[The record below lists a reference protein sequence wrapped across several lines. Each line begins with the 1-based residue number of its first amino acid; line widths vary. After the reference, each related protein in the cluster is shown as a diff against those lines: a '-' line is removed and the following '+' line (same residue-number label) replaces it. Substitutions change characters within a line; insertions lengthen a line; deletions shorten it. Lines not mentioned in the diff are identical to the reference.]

1 MEHYDVIVEAKDLQG
16 YVTALYLASRRRRV
30 ALIENVKQLPD
41 VHAFDLT
48 LGGLEQAGLLQRY
61 WHSVLDEDHF
71 PFEGKAQHTIQWV
84 DAQGIKRVMPR
95 EHHALKIYFIRYY
108 ARHHEAISRFFK
120 QCEAWY
126 EDFVYWENERLRGRP
141 TLMSKAQIETYQQS
155 LDALLSRFFEDEAL
169 KQAFNIFSEHQ
180 ALALHEID
188 AWAYLLSFFNR
199 VFETPYRL
207 IKPLEALIERLRKL
221 CDAQGITRVEGV
233 PKVWRQESDHTMTV
247 MLEDDQTLLGRMAVS
262 VAKETYEK
270 TALKHMVVTL
280 NEGYT
285 SPLFK
290 QELRIVSQKDV
301 PWIRFIPLSDDEGK
315 PITNQMLVQAK
326 TTLSSEALVTWIGRY
341 AKDFPSHMAQ
351 AKDVSLGELSVF
363 KPKKDRSLE
372 ALAQDERG
380 ETWMLS
386 SQHLSVPK
394 DHYAQAGLF
403 GRMRLAILLAE
414 QVHER
419 LYKKVMHQSRQP
431 ETALMGR
438 LLFAYQEGSYAYRT
452 RLKLDFGKSDVIII
466 FDDEA
471 RFYGGEKAP
480 DITLNLDYET
490 FETITHERP
499 TLEDAL
505 SRLSHE
511 EDTEELRRFLKAFQL
526 DQPHPIPSYEPYK
539 KPWGMA
545 LFVVISILLSSH
557 FVTSLWVLSP
567 WVSWAFSAAILALGI
582 GVKLSLKTS
591 LVWPIWVVFA
601 LIVEGTL
608 VFILNQTLAAHMS
621 ILAVVLIGYL
631 FTKKNVLWRLWYRD
645 RMRYDAASPFFIKLT
660 HGLSWLWALAFLA
673 VSIISWLV
681 PLPNTLLALYVL
693 LVMLFVTFRYEPLFL
708 ASKTREMRR

>member
-30 ALIENVKQLPD
+30 ALIENVKELPD

-48 LGGLEQAGLLQRY
+48 LGGLEQVGLLQRY
-61 WHSVLDEDHF
+61 WHSVMDDDHF
-71 PFEGKAQHTIQWV
+71 PFEGKAQHTLQWV
-84 DAQGIKRVMPR
+84 DAHGIKRVMPR
-95 EHHALKIYFIRYY
+95 EHEALKIYFIRYY

-141 TLMSKAQIETYQQS
+141 TLMSQAQIETYQIS
-155 LDALLSRFFEDEAL
+155 LETFLSRFFEDENL

-180 ALALHEID
+180 ALSLHEID

-207 IKPLEALIERLRKL
+207 TKPLETLIERLRKK
-221 CDAQGITRVEGV
+221 CDTLGITRFKGV

-247 MLEDDQTLLGRMAVS
+247 ILEDGQTLLSRMAVS
-262 VAKETYEK
+262 VAKETYDK
-270 TALKHMVVTL
+270 TALKHIVVTL
-280 NEGYT
+280 TEGYT

-315 PITNQMLVQAK
+315 PITNQMVVQAK
-326 TTLSSEALVTWIGRY
+326 TTLSNEQLVTWIGRY

-351 AKDVSLGELSVF
+351 AENVSLGELSVF

-380 ETWMLS
+380 DTWMVS

-394 DHYAQAGLF
+394 DLYAQAGLF
-403 GRMRLAILLAE
+403 GRIRLALLLAE

-419 LYKKVMHQSRQP
+419 LYKKVTHPSRQP
-431 ETALMGR
+431 ETALMAR
-438 LLFAYQEGSYAYRT
+438 LLFAYQEGSYEYRT

-499 TLEDAL
+499 PLEEALTRL
-505 SRLSHE
+505 SRE
-511 EDTEELRRFLKAFQL
+511 EDTQELRRFLNAFQL
-526 DQPHPIPSYEPYK
+526 DQPHDIPPYEPHK

-545 LFVVISILLSSH
+545 LFIVIMLLLSSH
-557 FVTSLWVLSP
+557 LVTSFWVESP
-567 WVSWAFSAAILALGI
+567 WLSWAFAGTILTLGV
-582 GVKLSLKTS
+582 GSKLILKTS
-591 LVWPIWVVFA
+591 LIWPLWVVFS
-601 LIVEGTL
+601 LTLQGVIVF
-608 VFILNQTLAAHMS
+608 VFDQTYAVHMVMLS
-621 ILAVVLIGYL
+621 VVLIGYL
-631 FTKKNVLWRLWYRD
+631 LTKKPLLWRLWYRD
-645 RMRYDAASPFFIKLT
+645 RMMYDAASPFFIKLT
-660 HGLSWLWALAFLA
+660 QGLSWLWALSFLA
-673 VSIISWLV
+673 VGLMTFLV